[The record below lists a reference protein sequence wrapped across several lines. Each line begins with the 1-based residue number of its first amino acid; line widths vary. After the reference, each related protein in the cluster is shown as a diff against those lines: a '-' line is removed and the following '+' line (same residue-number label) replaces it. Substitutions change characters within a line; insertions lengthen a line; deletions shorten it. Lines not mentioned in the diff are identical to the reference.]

1 MATHSPWARRRR
13 RYFDYPLQAAAVA
26 LLYGLFAALPVDWA
40 SAVGG
45 WLGRTLGPRLGASK
59 KARRNLE
66 RALPKLTPERR
77 QEILLGMWDNL
88 GRVMAEYPHL
98 DTLWRHRTEQVGTEM
113 FRTLAA
119 EQRPSLGFSG
129 HLGNWEIN
137 PMAPTRNGL
146 PVTAVYRHL
155 NNPLVGRLMD
165 RARAATGAKFV
176 PKGRDGAR
184 EVMATLRAGGSV
196 CMLVDQK
203 MNDGI
208 AIPFFG
214 RDAMTA
220 PAIAQLA
227 LRFNCPIVPFR
238 AERLGGA
245 HFRLTVYPPLELP
258 RTGNREADIR
268 ALMVQINTL
277 LEQWVRA
284 RPEQWLWLHR
294 RWPD

>member
-1 MATHSPWARRRR
+1 MATHSSWARRRR
-13 RYFDYPLQAAAVA
+13 RYIDYPLQAAGLA

-40 SAVGG
+40 SAAGG
-45 WLGRTLGPRLGASK
+45 WIGRTLGPRLGATK

-66 RALPKLTPERR
+66 RAMPELTPERR

-88 GRVMAEYPHL
+88 GRVITEYPHL
-98 DTLWRHRTEQVGTEM
+98 DTIWRHRTEQVGTGI
-113 FRTLAA
+113 FRTIAN
-119 EQRPSLGFSG
+119 EQRPSLVFSG
-129 HLGNWEIN
+129 HLANWEIDL
-137 PMAPTRNGL
+137 MAVTRNGM

-155 NNPLVGRLMD
+155 NNPLVGRLME
-165 RARAATGAKFV
+165 RPRAATGAKLV
-176 PKGRDGAR
+176 PKGREGAR
-184 EVMATLRAGGSV
+184 AIMATLNARGSV

-208 AIPFFG
+208 PVPFFG

-220 PAIAQLA
+220 PAIAQMA
-227 LRFNCPIVPFR
+227 LRFDCPIIPVR
-238 AERLGGA
+238 AERLGGVHLRMTA
-245 HFRLTVYPPLELP
+245 FPPLDLP

-268 ALMVQINTL
+268 ATMVQINKL
-277 LEQWVRA
+277 LEDWVRA

>member
-1 MATHSPWARRRR
+1 MT
-13 RYFDYPLQAAAVA
+13 
-26 LLYGLFAALPVDWA
+26 
-40 SAVGG
+40 
-45 WLGRTLGPRLGASK
+45 
-59 KARRNLE
+59 
-66 RALPKLTPERR
+66 
-77 QEILLGMWDNL
+77 
-88 GRVMAEYPHL
+88 
-98 DTLWRHRTEQVGTEM
+98 RTEWPCYRDSQG
-113 FRTLAA
+113 AY
-119 EQRPSLGFSG
+119 LGFPFHCYST
-129 HLGNWEIN
+129 
-137 PMAPTRNGL
+137 P
-146 PVTAVYRHL
+146 
-155 NNPLVGRLMD
+155 
-165 RARAATGAKFV
+165 
-176 PKGRDGAR
+176 
-184 EVMATLRAGGSV
+184 
-196 CMLVDQK
+196 K